1 MPRDFSKSPGYSFV
15 RVPTR
20 NLSSL
25 KNNPSLP
32 PANRMYLSVYS
43 GVPTPVFLYAYLDMK
58 IGTVPKSSRY
68 RSIKPPLTRCSG
80 RPFARCWGRGGSMSN
95 KYLFLPPKKSFRYW
109 YETTQDSYVKVVTQ
123 VSMSFLKSITI
134 FKE

>member
-1 MPRDFSKSPGYSFV
+1 MPRDFSKSPGYLFE

-25 KNNPSLP
+25 KNIPSLP

-43 GVPTPVFLYAYLDMK
+43 GVPTPDFLYAYLDIK

-68 RSIKPPLTRCSG
+68 RLIRPPLTRCSG
-80 RPFARCWGRGGSMSN
+80 KPSARCCGRGGEVLSN
-95 KYLFLPPKKSFRYW
+95 KYLFLPPKKSLRYW
-109 YETTQDSYVKVVTQ
+109 YETTQDSKTVKTV
-123 VSMSFLKSITI
+123 
-134 FKE
+134 